1 LPFTPQS
8 NPLALLLQ
16 QRSGAAPENPSAA
29 PGPAGPAGAPASNPL
44 APNPQALMMAA
55 QQAALARKMSQ
66 NNLANPQMVSDAFR
80 KIKSAAAQMI
90 GMTSEQHPGIA
101 KHWIKIFQA
110 AEAGVKELDDKSG
123 PPQGQGAGP
132 LSFSGA
138 ALQGAPYAAPGS
150 RFAA

>member
-1 LPFTPQS
+1 MPFTPQS

-16 QRSGAAPENPSAA
+16 QRSGAAPENPAA
-29 PGPAGPAGAPASNPL
+29 AQGPAGPAGVPTSNPL
-44 APNPQALMMAA
+44 APNPQALMAA
-55 QQAALARKMSQ
+55 MQQAAQARQMSQ

-80 KIKSAAAQMI
+80 KIKNVAAQMVA
-90 GMTSEQHPGIA
+90 MTSEQHPGVA

-110 AEAGVKELDDKSG
+110 AETGAKELEDKSG